1 MKLPLKKKNPK
12 YVQGIFTAQHKDKY
26 KGKFPIVYRSSLELK
41 VMRWFDSNP
50 NVITWGSESIV
61 IPYQSPMD
69 GRIHRYFVD
78 LVAALKEKDGNIK
91 KLLIEIKPYKQTIR
105 PEATKNK
112 KPKTMIYEQTQYAI
126 NQAKWQAA
134 EAWGKNKGY
143 QFVILTEKHIN
154 N

>member
-41 VMRWFDSNP
+41 VMRWFDNNP
-50 NVITWGSESIV
+50 NVVTWGSESIV

-91 KLLIEIKPYKQTIR
+91 RLLIEIKPHKQTLK
-105 PEATKNK
+105 PEITKNK
-112 KPKTMIYEQTQYAI
+112 KPKTIIYEQSQWAI
-126 NQAKWQAA
+126 NQAKWSAA
-134 EAWGKNKGY
+134 EQYAVKNNFK
-143 QFVILTEKHIN
+143 FLILTERHISS
-154 N
+154 